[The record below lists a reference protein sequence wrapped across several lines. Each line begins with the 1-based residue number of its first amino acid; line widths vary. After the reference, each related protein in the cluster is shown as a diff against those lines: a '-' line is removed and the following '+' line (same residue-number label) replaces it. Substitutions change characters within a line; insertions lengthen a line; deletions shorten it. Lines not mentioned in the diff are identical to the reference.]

1 MRQPVA
7 KTPKRR
13 AAYTTFDLMTTP
25 SILLSI
31 PAPGSAASAEAR
43 PCVIYGPH
51 TGRPPHAEQPV
62 LTHQDGSLARYG
74 DRVVCALSL
83 QHSEPPHRSWLD
95 ALAESGWDSGPASAL
110 RAHARDHFVVLG
122 LDEATGQ
129 VFAATDRFSTRP
141 VYWHRGAEQ
150 WLISTDLGL
159 LVKALRTSPT
169 PSPQAL
175 YDYLY
180 FHNIPAPR
188 TVYEGVYKLP
198 PASVLVWESVIAPGA
213 VAGVNSHGADEAVT
227 IWWRPEPGPAEAQ
240 ANAYDGKA
248 LLGAL
253 EQGINGQ
260 QPGPRTACFLSGGL
274 DSSTVVELLGRS
286 GRETHAFSIG
296 FAGAEDY
303 DELPFAEKSAA
314 HAGASLHTQRLT
326 PADLDQAI
334 ELITTGYDEPFG
346 NSSAVPTLACARL
359 AREAGFEHLFAGDGG
374 DELFAGNERYAEQL
388 KIARLARLAPL
399 AHLAGWVAPNL
410 PGLPLRSKS
419 KRLAEIA
426 GLDVPARLERYNFV
440 HRLGVDALLTREF
453 KCRVDIA
460 SPLNTKRARFME
472 GLSDADTLQAMLYL
486 DWKFTLA
493 DSDLPK
499 VTRMCDL
506 AGVRVHYPL
515 LTDAVVDFSLK
526 VPSAQKLAKG
536 ELRAFYRNAMRGF
549 LAPET
554 LCKSKHGFGL
564 PFGVW
569 LGSDQKL
576 RQRLDDSL
584 ASLGQRHL
592 IQPELLRKVKTLVH
606 EGHAGYFGELGWI
619 LMSLEH
625 WLLAHAPDFR
635 LAP

>member
-1 MRQPVA
+1 MSQPVGH
-7 KTPKRR
+7 TRVRR
-13 AAYTTFDLMTTP
+13 AAYTKPDLMTTP

-31 PAPGSAASAEAR
+31 PAPRSGAFTAAR
-43 PCVIYGPH
+43 PLAICGQH
-51 TGRPPHAEQPV
+51 ADSQPHADQPA
-62 LTHQDGSLARYG
+62 LAHQHGSLARYG
-74 DRVVCALSL
+74 DRVVCAVLANSSD
-83 QHSEPPHRSWLD
+83 QHNRSWLD
-95 ALAESGWDSGPASAL
+95 ALAEAGWDAGPASAL
-110 RAHARDHFVVLG
+110 RAHARDHFVVVG
-122 LDEATGQ
+122 VNEATGQ

-141 VYWHRGAEQ
+141 VYWHRGPEQ

-159 LVKALRTSPT
+159 LVKQLRTSPT

-188 TVYEGVYKLP
+188 TVYEGIYKLP
-198 PASVLVWESVIAPGA
+198 PASVLVWEAAAASGA
-213 VAGVNSHGADEAVT
+213 VADINGHGADEAIT
-227 IWWRPEPGPAEAQ
+227 IWWRPEPAKTEAHADQ
-240 ANAYDGKA
+240 YDGQA

-253 EQGINGQ
+253 EQGINSQ
-260 QPGPRTACFLSGGL
+260 QPRSQSACFLSGGL

-314 HAGASLHTQRLT
+314 HAGATLHTQRLT

-359 AREAGFEHLFAGDGG
+359 AREAGFDHLFAGDGG

-399 AHLAGWVAPNL
+399 AQVAGWVAPNL

-419 KRLAEIA
+419 RRLADIA

-440 HRLGVDALLTREF
+440 HRLGVDALLTRAF
-453 KCRVDIA
+453 KQRVDTA
-460 SPLNTKRARFME
+460 SPLDTKRARFME

-554 LCKSKHGFGL
+554 LSKSKHGFGL

-569 LGSDQKL
+569 LGRDQKL

-606 EGHAGYFGELGWI
+606 EGHAGYYGELGWI